1 MLFDYETER
10 LVLKIIKPDQG
21 AAVLDFYLRDKELFE
36 QFEPERMVNFYTTQ
50 FQKQMLL
57 FEYNM
62 AVQGTL
68 FRFYVYE
75 KENRDRIIGTI
86 CVHHI
91 VRGFSSRCEVGYKFS
106 SAYQHKGYAYET
118 LRFVTDLVFKE
129 LKLHRIMAWALPDN
143 EPSIRLLKECGFVY
157 EGICHDYM
165 LLQGQ
170 WRDHAQFSL
179 LAPK

>member
-1 MLFDYETER
+1 M
-10 LVLKIIKPDQG
+10 
-21 AAVLDFYLRDKELFE
+21 
-36 QFEPERMVNFYTTQ
+36 
-50 FQKQMLL
+50 
-57 FEYNM
+57 
-62 AVQGTL
+62 
-68 FRFYVYE
+68 RFA
-75 KENRDRIIGTI
+75 
-86 CVHHI
+86 I